1 MSGPAATADR
11 HVEAFLEMLVAER
24 AAAPNTVAAYRRDL
38 DHLAGFLAPA
48 APHQA
53 GQAELAAFMAALG
66 RAGLAPRTAARR
78 LSAIRGFYLFL
89 LRDGVRRDDPTV
101 LLDPPRLDV
110 ALPRLLSE
118 AECAE
123 LFAAAATL
131 PPPRD
136 VQAHAALLILYAT
149 GLRVSELLGLQRTAL
164 IRADAT
170 SLAVRGKGGR
180 DRIVPW
186 PAAAREAAG
195 RLIAASAPSRFL
207 FAGRDPARAL
217 TRQGLDLVLA
227 DAARAAGLAPGRLTP
242 HALRHSCATH
252 MLARGA
258 DLRQLQVLLG
268 HADISTTQIYTHVEA
283 ARLGR
288 LLAAHHPLADQ
299 AGGSGGAGETC

>member
-1 MSGPAATADR
+1 M
-11 HVEAFLEMLVAER
+11 
-24 AAAPNTVAAYRRDL
+24 
-38 DHLAGFLAPA
+38 
-48 APHQA
+48 
-53 GQAELAAFMAALG
+53 
-66 RAGLAPRTAARR
+66 
-78 LSAIRGFYLFL
+78 
-89 LRDGVRRDDPTV
+89 
-101 LLDPPRLDV
+101 
-110 ALPRLLSE
+110 
-118 AECAE
+118 
-123 LFAAAATL
+123 
-131 PPPRD
+131 
-136 VQAHAALLILYAT
+136 
-149 GLRVSELLGLQRTAL
+149 
-164 IRADAT
+164 
-170 SLAVRGKGGR
+170 
-180 DRIVPW
+180 PW

-288 LLAAHHPLADQ
+288 LVARAPSARR
-299 AGGSGGAGETC
+299 SGRRVWWCGQKRAKAPPPCAIS